1 MTRLTRSF
9 RLIVIPAFLLFFF
22 GCGQKTANVPVRSHP
37 GFVSRLQSL
46 LEQKEFFRL
55 ETKLKSTG
63 DSLSPSDRL
72 FFQVQVDNAFNRN
85 DSAIAGIQQLLDD
98 TSNPL
103 PDSARANL
111 LLLLADGYFKT
122 FRYARA
128 ARADSLL
135 LARFGKMLDSN
146 RMQDL
151 QNHLLIYNAL
161 RDIPPQEIVIPDSSS
176 LHWTRDRI
184 GLIEIPLSS
193 SGHSYPAIFDTRANI
208 SSVSESFARKL
219 GLKRLN
225 VSYTEGSGI
234 TGLEFRT
241 GLGVADSIALGK
253 IKLRHV
259 VFQIMPDSVLYIAPI
274 HFALNILIG
283 YPVIEQLREI
293 HIFSNGHMDF
303 PAKPVARPWHNLAL
317 DHLDP
322 VIFLRTDKDT
332 LCFHFDLGASS
343 SQLYNRYFE
352 KYKLEIL
359 RQGHPKMVEFG
370 GAGGIEK
377 KSVYVMPSVNF
388 FLGNRKA
395 VLENVDIL
403 TEKISPGEM
412 FYGNIGQ
419 DFVRLFPELILNFK
433 DMYVE
438 GK

>member
-1 MTRLTRSF
+1 MTRPTIPLTRI
-9 RLIVIPAFLLFFF
+9 LLPVFLLFLLS
-22 GCGQKTANVPVRSHP
+22 CGQKADRIAAKSHP
-37 GFVSRLQSL
+37 DFVNGLQTL
-46 LEQKEFFRL
+46 LDQKEYFRL
-55 ETKLKSTG
+55 ETKLKAAG
-63 DSLSPSDRL
+63 DSLLPADRL
-72 FFQVQVDNAFNRN
+72 YFRVQLDNAFNRN
-85 DSAIAGIQQLLDD
+85 DSSIAGILQLLD
-98 TSNPL
+98 SNAAPL

-122 FRYARA
+122 FQYALA

-135 LARFGKMLDSN
+135 LNRYEKMLDTN
-146 RMQDL
+146 RLEDL
-151 QNHLLIYNAL
+151 RNHLLIYNAL
-161 RDIPPQEIVIPDSSS
+161 RDIPPQEVIIPDSSS
-176 LHWTRDRI
+176 LRWTRDRI
-184 GLIEIPLSS
+184 GLIEIPLSA
-193 SGHSYPAIFDTRANI
+193 SGHTYSSIFDTRANVSSI
-208 SSVSESFARKL
+208 SETFARKL
-219 GLKRLN
+219 GLKMLN
-225 VSYTEGSGI
+225 VSYRESSGI
-234 TGLEFRT
+234 TGIEFKT
-241 GLGVADSIALGK
+241 GLGVADSLSLGK
-253 IKLRHV
+253 IRLRHV
-259 VFQIMPDSVLYIAPI
+259 VFQVMPDSVLYIAPI

-303 PAKPVARPWHNLAL
+303 PARPVSRSWHNLAL

-322 VIFLRTDKDT
+322 VLFLRTDKDT

-343 SQLYNRYFE
+343 SQLYSRYFE

-359 RQGHPKMVEFG
+359 RQGHAKTVEFG

-388 FLGNRKA
+388 YLGSRKA
-395 VLENVDIL
+395 VLDSVDIL

-419 DFVRLFPELILNFK
+419 DFVKLFPELILNFK